1 MLHVLAI
8 AAAIASAQGAT
19 LPLPSTD
26 IQSVDI
32 QSVDIRRDVEAAV
45 SQRLREANST
55 ARVLGIR
62 GVRDQSLPLGRVTLE
77 VGAIA
82 GRWPRA
88 RAGVPVRLIVDGRTV
103 RTLTAWIELSD
114 MRNVLTYADPAS
126 AKAPADALRLVAGD
140 VDMTCCDG
148 APASTADA
156 LAGMRVRRAVRAGE
170 PVLLSDFE
178 PMPDVAERQPVGI
191 EVVRGSVR
199 LTTVGTALVDGR
211 IGQIIAVRPEASEHT
226 VKARVT
232 AKQTVTL
239 DE

>member
-8 AAAIASAQGAT
+8 AAAVASAQGAT
-19 LPLPSTD
+19 LTLPSTD
-26 IQSVDI
+26 IQ
-32 QSVDIRRDVEAAV
+32 RDVEAAV
-45 SQRLREANST
+45 VQRLREANST
-55 ARVLGIR
+55 ARVLGVR
-62 GVRDQSLPLGRVTLE
+62 GVRDQSLPAGRVTLE

-82 GRWPRA
+82 GRWPRT
-88 RAGVPVRLIVDGRTV
+88 RAGVPVRLVVDGRIV
-103 RTLTAWIELSD
+103 RTLTAWVELSD
-114 MRNVLTYADPAS
+114 MRNVLIYAEPAS
-126 AKAPADALRLVAGD
+126 VKSPVDTLRLISGD

-148 APASTADA
+148 ATAPVAEA
-156 LAGMRVRRAVRAGE
+156 LAGMRVRRMVRAGE

-178 PMPDVAERQPVGI
+178 PMPDVAERQPVEI

-199 LTTVGTALVDGR
+199 LTTVGTALADGR
-211 IGQIIAVRPEASEHT
+211 LGQVISVRPDASERT